1 MPHQGYATVHYTAA
15 GALHRLNRI
24 PEMYAQLQ
32 LFPQEDPTNPRANY
46 VRQIIAELRGQSH

>member
-1 MPHQGYATVHYTAA
+1 
-15 GALHRLNRI
+15 
-24 PEMYAQLQ
+24 MYAQLQ